1 MDNKSQAIL
10 AFLQSCGEAKPS
22 LAPAYAQMGEL
33 YKRKLWH
40 QLTVAL
46 EELVG
51 NEEAASQLIGVY
63 DTFVSDFKNKLNELA
78 LARIQVA
85 VALQYT
91 DEAAAVA
98 FGEKVAQEQSGDM
111 EAGAFVLCEL
121 ARMLLRFGEVDK
133 CKDKLDLAAAKIEGA
148 AGVTAEV
155 QVRGRHRPSSRKRN
169 PSPRTL
175 APAVWP
181 PSA

>member
-1 MDNKSQAIL
+1 MDSKSQSII
-10 AFLQSCGEAKPS
+10 AFLQTCGEATPS

-40 QLTVAL
+40 QLTVML

-51 NEEAASQLIGVY
+51 KEEAAPQLIGVY
-63 DTFVSDFKNKLNELA
+63 HTFISDFKHRMNELA

-85 VALQYT
+85 VMLQYT

-98 FGEKVAQEQSGDM
+98 FGEKVAQQQSDDM

-121 ARMLLRFGEVDK
+121 ARLLLRFGQVNK

-148 AGVTAEV
+148 AGVTSEV
-155 QVRGRHRPSSRKRN
+155 QVRRAHGDEIYLRMS
-169 PSPRTL
+169 T
-175 APAVWP
+175 APKI
-181 PSA
+181 